1 MGKTAVL
8 DSSIALLVCIV
19 LFRESVVRI
28 IIGLLT
34 LTELFKLFM
43 LTLDSRE
50 QRLTTQL
57 VLVGK
62 SRQVELVV
70 LRKLPLELFGQLSNI
85 RLTLLDLLFE
95 LRQLFSDRSCSHI
108 ITTILKF

>member
-8 DSSIALLVCIV
+8 DRSIVLLVRIV
-19 LFRESVVRI
+19 RDRGITVRI

-43 LTLDSRE
+43 LTFDCRE
-50 QRLTTQL
+50 KVFAAQL
-57 VLVGK
+57 VLVG
-62 SRQVELVV
+62 QEHDVELVIFCS
-70 LRKLPLELFGQLSNI
+70 LFIKLLCLVSDSF
-85 RLTLLDLLFE
+85 LTLSDLLFE
-95 LRQLFSDRSCSHI
+95 FRQLVSDRSCSHI

>member
-1 MGKTAVL
+1 MKFL
-8 DSSIALLVCIV
+8 FIV
-19 LFRESVVRI
+19 QGEGRGHLTQA
-28 IIGLLT
+28 LT
-34 LTELFKLFM
+34 LEEHLL
-43 LTLDSRE
+43 RE
-50 QRLTTQL
+50 GHEVVE

-70 LRKLPLELFGQLSNI
+70 LRKLLFELFGQLSNI